1 MQSSPKQLS
10 HYLNI
15 YPGLLVAVADL
26 TKLRVSLKLTL
37 RTMSFLPLF
46 IDIEFLEVFDF
57 MECLLNLKVQKL
69 LEIFIS

>member
-26 TKLRVSLKLTL
+26 TKLRVSLKLASCTL
-37 RTMSFLPLF
+37 SFLQRFL
-46 IDIEFLEVFDF
+46 DILSLEVVDVKGYI
-57 MECLLNLKVQKL
+57 LK
-69 LEIFIS
+69 